1 MIQNQHPATPSQLGV
16 RPVAALSVGFLSQA
30 FAWMFVGL
38 LLTASVALVVQGSPS
53 LVAMAEQWFFLV
65 IILQFALVI
74 GISAGIRKLS
84 ATAALGLFLV
94 YAATMGVTMSFI
106 FIAYSLPSI
115 GAAFASAAGMFGA
128 AALYG
133 AVTKRSLA
141 SMGGYLFMGLIGL
154 VIAMVVNLFL
164 HSDTLGY
171 IISFVGVGIFVG
183 LTAWDVQKISRGDL
197 AVMTG
202 SMEKGAVLGALWL
215 YLDFIN
221 IFLFM
226 LRIFGGRN

>member
-1 MIQNQHPATPSQLGV
+1 MIQNPNPATPSQLEV

-202 SMEKGAVLGALWL
+202 SMEKGAVLGALSL